1 MGKIIATIQVK
12 NLKDEL
18 LASEGYLA
26 PAQIRSI
33 ETEAIA
39 DSGATRLCLKKSLI
53 EQLDLP
59 LLGER
64 KARTTNGVV
73 TRKIY
78 RGAHLFLMGRDTDV
92 IVSEVPDDCANL
104 IGQIP
109 LEDLDFVLDLRRQ
122 QIIPNPEHGGEWQD
136 EEY

>member
-12 NLKDEL
+12 NFADEL
-18 LASEGYLA
+18 DVQRRYLEDSA
-26 PAQIRSI
+26 IRSV
-33 ETEAIA
+33 EVEAVA
-39 DSGATRLCLKKSLI
+39 DSGATRLCLKKSVI
-53 EQLDLP
+53 EQLGLP
-59 LLGER
+59 LLGEK

-78 RGAHLFLMGRDTDV
+78 GGAHLFLMGRDTP
-92 IVSEVPDDCANL
+92 INVSEIPDDCPNL

-109 LEDLDFVLDLRRQ
+109 LEELDFVLDLRRQ